1 MGQSQVS
8 QRVHMG
14 SVVQA
19 PCSSAAPSSR
29 AIGHGLGNA
38 SLSLSFRRRASP
50 LRPTTA
56 RSELVVPSPHQQSRL
71 QCRKPGRPAG
81 RDNFRDHRS
90 HWVAA
95 AVEKIRSPIAN
106 DARALPA
113 ASPRVPTSTRA
124 SHRTATRRAH
134 ARAPPTTSP
143 LEHNQPHTR
152 DAHAQPSKQSAHI
165 ANTQS
170 TFAQHTLPWHCMT
183 PLLRASPSPGP
194 SPPSPGRGSAPP
206 RPSGRPALPITLCAT
221 CPAANTCAHPASAI
235 AAQTQATRATSHA
248 Q

>member
-1 MGQSQVS
+1 MISYG
-8 QRVHMG
+8 
-14 SVVQA
+14 
-19 PCSSAAPSSR
+19 
-29 AIGHGLGNA
+29 
-38 SLSLSFRRRASP
+38 
-50 LRPTTA
+50 
-56 RSELVVPSPHQQSRL
+56 
-71 QCRKPGRPAG
+71 
-81 RDNFRDHRS
+81 
-90 HWVAA
+90 
-95 AVEKIRSPIAN
+95 EKLKVRSPIAN

-170 TFAQHTLPWHCMT
+170 TFSQHTLPWHCMT

-194 SPPSPGRGSAPP
+194 SPPSPGRRSAPP

-221 CPAANTCAHPASAI
+221 CPAASTCAHPASAI

>member
-1 MGQSQVS
+1 VS
-8 QRVHMG
+8 RSWSHRLRG
-14 SVVQA
+14 GR
-19 PCSSAAPSSR
+19 PCSDSADMFSR
-29 AIGHGLGNA
+29 C
-38 SLSLSFRRRASP
+38 P
-50 LRPTTA
+50 P
-56 RSELVVPSPHQQSRL
+56 V
-71 QCRKPGRPAG
+71 PAG
-81 RDNFRDHRS
+81 S
-90 HWVAA
+90 LWCLPKKV
-95 AVEKIRSPIAN
+95 RSPVAH

-113 ASPRVPTSTRA
+113 ASPRVPASTRA

-194 SPPSPGRGSAPP
+194 SPPSPGRRSAPP

-221 CPAANTCAHPASAI
+221 CPAASTCAHPASAI
-235 AAQTQATRATSHA
+235 AAQTQATRTASHA

>member
-1 MGQSQVS
+1 MG
-8 QRVHMG
+8 REAG
-14 SVVQA
+14 
-19 PCSSAAPSSR
+19 SR
-29 AIGHGLGNA
+29 AGEGSCSARGGYVGQMLIGCTQK
-38 SLSLSFRRRASP
+38 SP
-50 LRPTTA
+50 Q
-56 RSELVVPSPHQQSRL
+56 PHT
-71 QCRKPGRPAG
+71 
-81 RDNFRDHRS
+81 H
-90 HWVAA
+90 
-95 AVEKIRSPIAN
+95 

-113 ASPRVPTSTRA
+113 ASPRVPASTRA

-152 DAHAQPSKQSAHI
+152 DAHAQPSKQPTHI

-221 CPAANTCAHPASAI
+221 CPAASTCAHPASAI
-235 AAQTQATRATSHA
+235 AAQTQATRAASHA